1 MGIPHSRRPV
11 RDRLASPPEDGLG
24 ARDALDR
31 NRRRYWVHVCQR
43 LLAVACAA
51 LHSHRNRLCC
61 LDGYRQQIRERAEK
75 RCISTARLI
84 RPHLNVSC
92 HRKTGNPSTGTR
104 SRFPV
109 VGKSLPNVSHGR
121 IFSKEI
127 LRSKSYGPYSL
138 LLPLSWSKN
147 RVQVETGFGQVVS
160 GT

>member
-11 RDRLASPPEDGLG
+11 RDRLASRPEDGLG

-92 HRKTGNPSTGTR
+92 HRKTGNPSTRTR

-121 IFSKEI
+121 VFSKEI
-127 LRSKSYGPYSL
+127 LRSKFIRTIELIAPIVLVHGNL
-138 LLPLSWSKN
+138 IVMGK
-147 RVQVETGFGQVVS
+147 
-160 GT
+160 